1 MPAKPTPTPPA
12 VDTTSAAPPDSPR
25 PHHWLVWADAER
37 IAPVSALVDTLGDA
51 IAIAGVGGSRDT
63 TVAQFAKAHDTALSD
78 DLRALI
84 ASTEVDGLLIA
95 SAEGV
100 GPTDLALAVDN
111 GVEVRA
117 TELPLT
123 NLADLRTALGTEG
136 GPKGESPLIITP
148 AVARLPG
155 LAKASDPMQTLGD
168 PRAVHVRHVGP
179 SQAGTVWTRLVD
191 AWLAVLTFGAMPE
204 TIDAT
209 LRSAAARQPD
219 DPLAVHGTVLAHG
232 RGLKSAAATV
242 VVSDQAIATRRRL
255 EVFAAHGTLELTDH
269 AFLVLADGDP
279 PVDGT
284 PDPHTPADPADLLA
298 DHWRQLDTQP
308 ESHPKLARLRQ
319 AVACG
324 LATLLSARTAQ
335 PESPHSLLEIDR

>member
-1 MPAKPTPTPPA
+1 MPAKPDPSKP
-12 VDTTSAAPPDSPR
+12 AAPEAIVEPQISG
-25 PHHWLVWADAER
+25 WLVWADAER
-37 IAPVSALVDTLGDA
+37 IDAVAAMVDALGDA
-51 IAIAGVGGSRDT
+51 IEITGVGGSRAAS
-63 TVAQFAKAHDTALSD
+63 VNRFAEAHDATVGD
-78 DLRALI
+78 DLRALL
-84 ASTEVDGLLIA
+84 ASTPAEGLLLA
-95 SAEGV
+95 SADGV
-100 GPTDLALAVDN
+100 APADLALAVDN

-123 NLADLRTALGTEG
+123 SLADLRTALGTEG
-136 GPKGESPLIITP
+136 GAKGESPLIVTP
-148 AVARLPG
+148 AISRLPG

-168 PRAVHVRHVGP
+168 PRAVCVRHAGP

-191 AWLAVLTFGAMPE
+191 AWLAVLTLSDTPE

-209 LRSAAARQPD
+209 LRTDAARQPD

-232 RGLKSAAATV
+232 RGLKAAAATV
-242 VVSDQAIATRRRL
+242 AVSDQAAATRRRID
-255 EVFAAHGTLELTDH
+255 VFAAHGYLELTDD

-284 PDPHTPADPADLLA
+284 PEPNTPPDPADLLA
-298 DHWRQLDTQP
+298 NHWRQLDTQP
-308 ESHPKLARLRQ
+308 EAHPKLARLRQ

-324 LATLLSARTAQ
+324 LATLLSARTGQ

>member
-1 MPAKPTPTPPA
+1 MPAKPDPSE
-12 VDTTSAAPPDSPR
+12 TTAPAAPAPPK
-25 PHHWLVWADAER
+25 PHSWLVWVDAER
-37 IAPVSALVDTLGDA
+37 IDAVAALADALGDA
-51 IAIAGVGGSRDT
+51 VTVTGVGGSRAAS
-63 TVAQFAKAHDTALSD
+63 VNRFAEAHDVGVTD

-84 ASTEVDGLLIA
+84 ASTPAEGLLIA

-117 TELPLT
+117 IELPIT

-155 LAKASDPMQTLGD
+155 LAKASDPMATLGD
-168 PRAVHVRHVGP
+168 ARAVHVRHVGP
-179 SQAGTVWTRLVD
+179 AQAGTVWTRLVD

-242 VVSDQAIATRRRL
+242 LVSDQAIATRRRL

-298 DHWRQLDTQP
+298 DHWRQLDSQP
-308 ESHPKLARLRQ
+308 EAHPKLARLRQ

-335 PESPHSLLEIDR
+335 PESPHGLLEIDR